1 MTFAGIGENSFS
13 VSGDEFS
20 RLQILGGYILKA
32 VKNLEEKEVVKY
44 FDIADTKIIIGII
57 IKSDLIKYNIYDIL
71 CVVDW

>member
-57 IKSDLIKYNIYDIL
+57 IKSDLLKYNIYDIL